1 MRTWVLVLALVLSP
15 VVAGADV
22 TTFDQISV
30 ALTFAHGQV
39 VRQDIVATTASGVG
53 IVATGYTPNPQCA
66 PCSAGDLWAPNTSQ
80 SDSVIATTTYQGVT
94 YYGGVDWEVTGAPVQ
109 LPAIAAG
116 FSFTESI
123 DFRLSVYSIPGRVV
137 NVFTTGIATFDFTPD
152 PNFPAQWSLTGGSY
166 VIDTVPEPT
175 PWLLVLTAG
184 GLAWLAY
191 RRPS

>member
-1 MRTWVLVLALVLSP
+1 M
-15 VVAGADV
+15 
-22 TTFDQISV
+22 
-30 ALTFAHGQV
+30 
-39 VRQDIVATTASGVG
+39 
-53 IVATGYTPNPQCA
+53 
-66 PCSAGDLWAPNTSQ
+66 
-80 SDSVIATTTYQGVT
+80 IATTTYQGVT